1 VSRGVRVDGGRVA
14 GDLVADLESAGV
26 VVTVAACDVADR
38 DQLAAT
44 LAGVPADRPLTAVV
58 HAAGVLEDAAVAG
71 LTPQALARVLRPKVD
86 AAWNLHELTRDL
98 DLAAFVLFSS
108 TSGILGAAGQ
118 ANYAA
123 ANVFLDALAQ
133 HRRAAGLPGLSLAWG
148 LWDGPD
154 GMAAQLGA
162 ADVQRLARTGMVALR
177 PDDGLAMF
185 DIAVQAGRPPVVVA
199 AALRRRLLTESARA
213 GQLPPLLSAL
223 APTPARPQPAGPVDR
238 IRSLSGEERG
248 QAMTDLVREEAAR
261 VLAHATPDAIPAD
274 LAFTQLGFDSL
285 TAVELRNRLNSALG
299 VRLPAT
305 LLFDFPNAGAVAQH
319 LTTLFD
325 DAPAAAPDDDELR
338 RVLASIPLD
347 RAVELPAS
355 PAAARTATDSSA
367 IDEMDISALIEL
379 ALDKD

>member
-1 VSRGVRVDGGRVA
+1 
-14 GDLVADLESAGV
+14 
-26 VVTVAACDVADR
+26 
-38 DQLAAT
+38 
-44 LAGVPADRPLTAVV
+44 
-58 HAAGVLEDAAVAG
+58 
-71 LTPQALARVLRPKVD
+71 
-86 AAWNLHELTRDL
+86 
-98 DLAAFVLFSS
+98 
-108 TSGILGAAGQ
+108 
-118 ANYAA
+118 
-123 ANVFLDALAQ
+123 
-133 HRRAAGLPGLSLAWG
+133 
-148 LWDGPD
+148 
-154 GMAAQLGA
+154 
-162 ADVQRLARTGMVALR
+162 
-177 PDDGLAMF
+177 
-185 DIAVQAGRPPVVVA
+185 
-199 AALRRRLLTESARA
+199 
-213 GQLPPLLSAL
+213 
-223 APTPARPQPAGPVDR
+223 
-238 IRSLSGEERG
+238 
-248 QAMTDLVREEAAR
+248 MTDLVREEAAR

-347 RAVELPAS
+347 RLRASGLTDALMRLAVELPAS